1 MTSFLDPAIL
11 FFASGVLAGRL
22 KSKLE
27 IPPAIS
33 RFLSLYL
40 SMALGLLAGFALAES
55 GLIPEVAIGCG
66 CVLALAVVIAL
77 LGYALL
83 SRIVPVLDA
92 VANAAIRGS
101 VGAVTFITAV
111 QYRRSHCISYGGQMA
126 DAMALM
132 ELPAVVL
139 AVLAANL
146 LRQRAASG
154 GVVLAQGGAA
164 VLFPGAPSGLSPGRP
179 KLARTTARGAEVSL

>member
-11 FFASGVLAGRL
+11 FFASGVLAATL

-101 VGAVTFITAV
+101 VSAVTFITAV
-111 QYRRSHCISYGGQMA
+111 Q
-126 DAMALM
+126 
-132 ELPAVVL
+132 
-139 AVLAANL
+139 
-146 LRQRAASG
+146 
-154 GVVLAQGGAA
+154 
-164 VLFPGAPSGLSPGRP
+164 
-179 KLARTTARGAEVSL
+179 